1 MTVPDASIDDFLK
14 PIRAEGRSSPAGT
27 YWHEFY
33 EFLQARA
40 KPGQTW
46 PKAPLILAASGES
59 NRAKHDRL
67 RVQLE
72 WANEAGCLEEAIG
85 YLQGIPADRW
95 NSGNLECWDKD
106 SY

>member
-1 MTVPDASIDDFLK
+1 MPDTRIDDFLNA
-14 PIRAEGRSSPAGT
+14 IRAEGRSSPAGT
-27 YWHEFY
+27 HWHEFY

-40 KPGQTW
+40 KPGQPG

-59 NRAKHDRL
+59 NGTKHDRL

-72 WANEAGCLEEAIG
+72 WANEACCLEEAIG
-85 YLQGIPADRW
+85 YLQRIPVDDW
-95 NSGNLECWDKD
+95 NSGNRECWDKD